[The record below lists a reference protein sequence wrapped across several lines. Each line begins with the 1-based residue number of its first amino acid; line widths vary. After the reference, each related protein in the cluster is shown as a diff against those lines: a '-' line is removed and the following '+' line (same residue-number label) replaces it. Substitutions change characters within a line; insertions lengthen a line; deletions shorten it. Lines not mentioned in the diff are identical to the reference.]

1 MTRQEIIENLKQCN
15 TTGAGCYGCELFDED
30 TYVCL
35 NYLRGLLPD
44 IIDELQRID
53 KLMTFCEKMKDWHY
67 KKSQEHKRLDYFRLA
82 QQEDALAG
90 VYIRIM
96 NELKGGGG
104 DV

>member
-1 MTRQEIIENLKQCN
+1 MTRQEIIERLERCQDPIRCMM
-15 TTGAGCYGCELFDED
+15 CELHDED
-30 TYVCL
+30 TSICL
-35 NYLRGLLPD
+35 ND
-44 IIDELQRID
+44 IQSNLVPSIIHELQRID

-96 NELKGGGG
+96 NELKGGEE
-104 DV
+104 